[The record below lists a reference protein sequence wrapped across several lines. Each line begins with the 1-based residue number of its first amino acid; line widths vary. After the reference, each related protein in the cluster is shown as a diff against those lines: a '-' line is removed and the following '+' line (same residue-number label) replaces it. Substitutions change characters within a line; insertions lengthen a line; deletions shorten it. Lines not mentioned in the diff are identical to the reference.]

1 MIAFFLVKSGLAPF
15 DKTHF
20 QLEKWGKARL
30 DCARVIAI
38 VKGGHYGIR

>member
-20 QLEKWGKARL
+20 QLEKMGNGEA
-30 DCARVIAI
+30 
-38 VKGGHYGIR
+38 